1 MIAAPDDRYPRIV
14 SDSTIL
20 FDDRHQATHHVWPSV
35 DAVVLSDD
43 ARARHDVRVEGRLPL
58 ESLLVRRPESRSLVV
73 YLHGSLDRSKY
84 DLPRFERLE
93 SLQHI
98 ESNLLFLADPTLY
111 LAPALRIGWF
121 IGTAADDVTE
131 HYTELIRHVIDQLG
145 IEQLVIAGAS
155 SGGYATIALAPRF
168 PDAISIAWSPQVNV
182 RRFGAAWAEAFRR
195 AAFPE
200 QPTAAD
206 LEANPRFRE
215 RVDLAELYRRLPG
228 GNLWYVQNSGDESH
242 VKAQS
247 LPFEEEVGDRATFIY
262 EHHCV
267 GHNPPTV
274 ARVRAW
280 IERALAQ
287 PDADPLEF
295 ALKSTANVPDF
306 RYQ

>member
-1 MIAAPDDRYPRIV
+1 MNEITAE
-14 SDSTIL
+14 
-20 FDDRHQATHHVWPSV
+20 FDDRHQATHHVWSSV
-35 DAVVLSDD
+35 DEVILSDD
-43 ARARHDVRVEGRLPL
+43 PRARHDVRAEGRLPL

-73 YLHGSLDRSKY
+73 YLHGSLDRAKY

-98 ESNLLFLADPTLY
+98 EANVLFLADPTLY

-121 IGTAADDVTE
+121 IGTAEDDVTE
-131 HYTELIRHVIDQLG
+131 HYTQLIRHISDQLHV
-145 IEQLVIAGAS
+145 EHVVIAGAS
-155 SGGYATIALAPRF
+155 SGGYAAIALAPRF

-200 QPTAAD
+200 IPTAAD
-206 LEANPRFRE
+206 LEADPRFQE

-228 GNLWYVQNSGDESH
+228 GKLWYVQNSGDESH

-247 LPFEEEVGDRATFIY
+247 LPFEDEVGERATFIY

-280 IERALAQ
+280 IERALAA
-287 PDADPLEF
+287 PDEDPMEF
-295 ALKSTANVPDF
+295 ALTSSANVPDF